1 MCIRDRKNTTDRL
14 TVNYSANFNIGQRPN
29 YGMFN
34 FMNSQ
39 ERVRFSQEAFDAGVN
54 YIETPYKDLNTYEGI
69 LRMLQEHDISD
80 IEYRKLYNDMETRN
94 TDWFKRLTRR
104 SFSHTHNV
112 SVSGGTNKFSYSAS
126 IGYNNSEGQEIGNDN
141 ERMTGRIALMLRP
154 IEKLTINLTLNGSVS
169 TTNGFFNEVN
179 PMSYACLLYTSFDEA
194 YRQEASF

>member
-1 MCIRDRKNTTDRL
+1 MLFR
-14 TVNYSANFNIGQRPN
+14 S
-29 YGMFN
+29 
-34 FMNSQ
+34 
-39 ERVRFSQEAFDAGVN
+39 VN

-112 SVSGGTNKFSYSAS
+112 SVSGGINKFSYSAS

-179 PMSYACLLYTSFDEA
+179 PMSYATNTNRIIDPDA
-194 YRQEASF
+194 YYMQRNGYNSKTGKIQTLSYNFINERDNSGSKARSNLDRKSTRLNSSHRT